1 MSNPVTSGGGP
12 VTPTSGAR
20 VILTPLPGGALK
32 VTAGFWARRQAV
44 NRAVSIPSGWESL
57 ERAGT
62 LDNFRATATATA
74 AVASGGAAADQQR
87 GPYFVDTDLYKWLE
101 AVGWE
106 LGRDIGDAQDARMA
120 ALADDGISL
129 IEAAQAPDGYL
140 QTWFQLRAPSARF
153 TDLPAA
159 HELYCAGHLFQAA
172 IALSRGAGD
181 DRLLAVSRRF
191 ADYLHGVFGPG
202 RLAGVPGHPEIEM
215 ALVELYRTTG
225 DRAYLDLAA
234 YFVDARGHRLL
245 GDVHYG
251 ARYRQDDE
259 PFRTARHARGHAVRA
274 AYLAC
279 GALDLYAE
287 TGDESLLDG
296 AVAQWEDMVARRMYL
311 TGGVGTHHKDEAF
324 GDPFELPPD
333 RAYAETCAAIGVVM
347 WSWRLLLATG
357 ECRYADLIERIL
369 FNAFSVGSSL
379 RGDTYFYVNPLQIR
393 AGRSDP
399 EDGRG
404 QAARSA
410 WFAIACCPPNVM
422 STLSSLP
429 HYFATATAAGV
440 QLWQFAASRLSLQVA
455 GGLLEADVETDY
467 PLSGMVTLRVRA
479 APGDPCEI
487 ALRVPAWAE
496 GSTGT
501 LRGEAETAA
510 PSRLVAGQ
518 LWRTTRVWRPG
529 DTLELNL
536 PLVARTIRP
545 HPRIDAIRG
554 CVAFERGPL
563 VYCVEEADV
572 GTADRLESLRVPAD
586 LALEPVTS
594 RLHDEPVVLL
604 AGTFDLAAAGV
615 EDAFP
620 YRTEPWATDPIG
632 NAQVRLVPYS
642 LWGNR
647 RPGQAMRVWIPMSP

>member
-1 MSNPVTSGGGP
+1 MSTPITPTGGP
-12 VTPTSGAR
+12 VTPTAGAR
-20 VILTPLPGGALK
+20 AILAPLPGGALT
-32 VTAGFWARRQAV
+32 VTAGFWARRQEI

-62 LDNFRATATATA
+62 LDNFRA
-74 AVASGGAAADQQR
+74 VADGGDADEQR

-106 LGRDIGDAQDARMA
+106 LGRGIEDDQTARLV

-172 IALSRGAGD
+172 VALSRGAGD
-181 DRLLAVSRRF
+181 DRLLAVARRF
-191 ADYLHGVFGPG
+191 ADYLYGVFGPG
-202 RLAGVPGHPEIEM
+202 RLAGVPGHPEVEM

-225 DRAYLDLAA
+225 DRTYLDLAA

-259 PFRTARHARGHAVRA
+259 PFRTARQARGHAVRA

-287 TGDESLLDG
+287 TGDESLLAG

-311 TGGVGTHHKDEAF
+311 TGGVGAHYKDEGF

-333 RAYAETCAAIGVVM
+333 RAYTETCAAIGVVM

-357 ECRYADLIERIL
+357 ECRYGDLIERVL
-369 FNAFSVGSSL
+369 FNAFSVGASL
-379 RGDTYFYVNPLQIR
+379 DGDTYFYVNPLQIR

-404 QAARSA
+404 RAARSA
-410 WFAIACCPPNVM
+410 WFDIACCPPNVM
-422 STLSSLP
+422 RTLSSLP
-429 HYFATATAAGV
+429 HYFATATAVGV
-440 QLWQFAASRLSLQVA
+440 QLWQFAASRLSFQVA
-455 GGLLEADVETDY
+455 GGVLEADVETDY
-467 PLSGMVTLRVRA
+467 PLSGTVTLRVRT
-479 APGDPCEI
+479 APANPCEI

-501 LRGEAETAA
+501 LRSESSASF
-510 PSRLVAGQ
+510 PLVAGQ
-518 LWRTTRVWRPG
+518 LWRTSRIWRPG

-536 PLVARTIRP
+536 PMITRTIHP

-563 VYCVEEADV
+563 VYCVEEADL
-572 GTADRLESLRVPAD
+572 GTADRLESVRVPAGIT
-586 LALEPVTS
+586 LEPVTS

-604 AGTFDLAAAGV
+604 TGTFDLVTADD
-615 EDAFP
+615 ENAFP
-620 YRTEPWATDPIG
+620 YHADPPPADPIG
-632 NAQVRLVPYS
+632 SVQVQLVPYP

-647 RPGQAMRVWIPMSP
+647 RPGQAMRVWIPVSP